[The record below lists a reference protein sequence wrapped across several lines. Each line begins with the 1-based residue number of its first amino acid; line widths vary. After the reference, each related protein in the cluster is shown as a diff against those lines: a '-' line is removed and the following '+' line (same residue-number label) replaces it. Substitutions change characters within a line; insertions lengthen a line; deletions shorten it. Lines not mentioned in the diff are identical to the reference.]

1 MIMAILRAYSAIF
14 RYTGLIMA
22 LLSLLA
28 SAAIGIGIVRD
39 GYILVNGHPSRDFA
53 SIATA
58 VGTPLLGLAIGL
70 ALFSSHRKYVHWMA
84 RTTKRPDRI
93 DSKADTDRRFMIAS
107 TRTLRTYPWR

>member
-70 ALFSSHRKYVHWMA
+70 ALFFLTPKV
-84 RTTKRPDRI
+84 RPLDGK
-93 DSKADTDRRFMIAS
+93 DDEA
-107 TRTLRTYPWR
+107 TRQN